1 MSEGG
6 RMVPV
11 FLVPAGRKIVVFGGG
26 NVSLR
31 KCRHFDGFRIKVI
44 AEEMLP
50 EIAAVAETFVRS
62 TVTAENAGSFMDG
75 AEMVIA
81 ATSSKA
87 LNGTIR
93 DIAMEKGIPVNS
105 AHGGGDVLIPSTLR
119 RGGFTVAVSSEGRAP
134 SFPPYVMTQID
145 NFLDNSYEKML
156 VLLVKLRPSVMEQIK
171 SQPERA
177 EALERIIND
186 SDIWNLLRSGDEEG
200 AFYAAKKE
208 GGLK

>member
-1 MSEGG
+1 
-6 RMVPV
+6 MVPV
-11 FLVPAGRKIVVFGGG
+11 FLAPAGRKIVVFGGG
-26 NVSLR
+26 DVALR
-31 KCRHFDGFRIKVI
+31 KCRHFEGFGIKVV

-50 EIAAVAETFVRS
+50 EIAEVAETFVRS

-75 AEMVIA
+75 ADAVIA

-87 LNGTIR
+87 LNGSIR

-134 SFPPYVMTQID
+134 AFPPYVTTQID
-145 NFLDNSYEKML
+145 NFLDDSYEKML
-156 VLLVKLRPSVMEQIK
+156 ILLVKLRPAVMDQIK

-186 SDIWNLLRSGDEEG
+186 SEIWNLLRLGDEKG